1 MRRALFGACISIL
14 IVAGCGSSAATSNP
28 VSQGTPAAVTTP
40 APVATPAATDQA
52 AVPSVAAQQSTRPA
66 GAAVDPCTLITQA
79 EAAAALGG
87 PVDPG
92 KQAAAGASSCLW
104 SANDPSKPIS
114 ADGVDV
120 SVVTVSTFDKSHK
133 AGPGITVTPVP
144 GLGDEAYFV
153 DLGIGYMNLQVK
165 KGSTAFTVT
174 VMIHGAS
181 ATSLMAADKS
191 LAQLIV
197 VRI

>member
-1 MRRALFGACISIL
+1 MRRALFGACISVL
-14 IVAGCGSSAATSNP
+14 IVAGCGTSAATSNP
-28 VSQGTPAAVTTP
+28 VSQGTPAAV
-40 APVATPAATDQA
+40 ATPAAPATPAASDQA
-52 AVPSVAAQQSTRPA
+52 AGPSVAAQQSTSQA

-104 SANDPSKPIS
+104 SGNDPSKPIS

-120 SVVTVSTFDKSHK
+120 SVTSVSTFDKSHK
-133 AGPGITVTPVP
+133 AGAGITVTPVP

-153 DLGIGYMNLQVK
+153 DLGIGYMNLRVK

-174 VMIHGAS
+174 VMLSGAS
-181 ATSLMAADKS
+181 NDKLQAADKS

-197 VRI
+197 GRI

>member
-14 IVAGCGSSAATSNP
+14 IVAGCGTSAATSNP
-28 VSQGTPAAVTTP
+28 VSQGTPAAPATP
-40 APVATPAATDQA
+40 AAVATPAASDQPA
-52 AVPSVAAQQSTRPA
+52 GPSVAAQQSTSPA

-79 EAAAALGG
+79 EAAAAFGG

-104 SANDPSKPIS
+104 SASKPVS
-114 ADGVDV
+114 ADGVDIAV
-120 SVVTVSTFDKSHK
+120 IGVSTFDKSHK
-133 AGPGITVTPVP
+133 SGPGITVTPVP

-153 DLGIGYMNLQVK
+153 DLGPGFVNLQVR
-165 KGSTAFTVT
+165 KGSTTFTVD

-181 ATSLMAADKS
+181 NANVMAADKS

-197 VRI
+197 GRI

>member
-14 IVAGCGSSAATSNP
+14 IVAGCGTSAATSSP
-28 VSQGTPAAVTTP
+28 VAQGTPAAVTTP
-40 APVATPAATDQA
+40 AASDQA
-52 AVPSVAAQQSTRPA
+52 AGPSVAAQQSTSQA

-79 EAAAALGG
+79 EAAAALGE

-104 SANDPSKPIS
+104 SGNDPSKIVS
-114 ADGVDV
+114 TDAVDV
-120 SVVTVSTFDKSHK
+120 AVIDVSTFNQSHK
-133 AGPGITVTPVP
+133 AGAGITVTPVP

-153 DLGIGYMNLQVK
+153 DLGMGFVNLHVR
-165 KGSTAFTVT
+165 KGSTTFTVD
-174 VMIHGAS
+174 VMLSGAS
-181 ATSLMAADKS
+181 NDKVMAADKS

-197 VRI
+197 GRI